1 MYDRIEHQAHYS
13 VPPARLWQALTDHR
27 EFGAWFGV
35 DLEGP
40 FAPGKLMRGRITAPG
55 YEHLQLEAAV
65 QVMQQEQ
72 RFAFTW
78 HPHAVDPDADY
89 SGETPT
95 LVEFTLSPDE
105 DGTLLRVTES
115 GFDHLPAARREVA
128 CRMNNGGW
136 AEAMDKIRRHLEG
149 GASA

>member
-1 MYDRIEHQAHYS
+1 MNDRIEHQARFS

-35 DLEGP
+35 DLDAP
-40 FAPGKLMRGRITAPG
+40 FAPGELMRGRITAPG

-65 QVMQQEQ
+65 QAMEPEQ
-72 RFAFTW
+72 RFSFTW

-89 SGETPT
+89 SDETPT
-95 LVEFTLSPDE
+95 LVEFTLSPDD

-115 GFDHLPAARREVA
+115 GFNRLPAERREVA
-128 CRMNNGGW
+128 YRMNNGGW
-136 AEAMDKIRRHLEG
+136 ADAMGKIHRHLEIG
-149 GASA
+149 TGD